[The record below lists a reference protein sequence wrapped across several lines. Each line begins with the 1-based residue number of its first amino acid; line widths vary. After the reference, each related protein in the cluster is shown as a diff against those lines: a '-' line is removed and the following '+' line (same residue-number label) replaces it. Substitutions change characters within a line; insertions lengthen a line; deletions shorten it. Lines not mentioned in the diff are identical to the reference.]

1 MNQKEL
7 LDIYREFG
15 SKAQE
20 ALDFVV
26 KNSPVLKIDG
36 DAMTLP
42 HDEGR
47 IINVEKPGTISFVG
61 KPEDGVYVVY
71 GGGSVSKFDEN
82 CEKEGIKAVGIVQYG
97 HAFGVGLKDKGKF
110 ALVKDYEKC
119 PESHPFYRDRE
130 CDAMF
135 DWECVE
141 RTKHIQE
148 VGTDIPLEDGEYIPS
163 LPMLVAMCH
172 YADKGLN
179 EALKLAGGEPLD
191 MNEGHWSST
200 EYGRSNARYVNFG
213 NGYAYGYGKS
223 FGYVI
228 RAVTAFPIKAQAL

>member
-1 MNQKEL
+1 MKTNREIKMDLLKEFAVTSDPKSVSFCREAYKFL
-7 LDIYREFG
+7 TEDEPKGKAADIEMTPER
-15 SKAQE
+15 
-20 ALDFVV
+20 L
-26 KNSPVLKIDG
+26 PDG
-36 DAMTLP
+36 
-42 HDEGR
+42 
-47 IINVEKPGTISFVG
+47 I
-61 KPEDGVYVVY
+61 YVVY
-71 GGGSVSKFDEN
+71 DGDFVSRFDKN

-110 ALVKDYEKC
+110 PLVKDYEKC

-179 EALKLAGGEPLD
+179 EALELAGGEPLD
-191 MNEGHWSST
+191 MDEEYWSST
-200 EYGRSNARYVNFG
+200 ENSRGHARYVYFG
-213 NGYAYGYGKS
+213 NGLAGNYNKYYGI
-223 FGYVI
+223 VV
-228 RAVTAFPIKAQAL
+228 RPVTAFPIKAQAL

>member
-1 MNQKEL
+1 MSKEEL
-7 LDIYREFG
+7 LELYREFG
-15 SKAQE
+15 SDAQE

-36 DAMTLP
+36 DVSLLP

-47 IINVEKPGTISFVG
+47 IITVEKPGTIRFVG
-61 KPEDGVYVVY
+61 GPEDGVYVVY
-71 GGGSVSKFDEN
+71 DDGFVSKFDEK
-82 CEKEGIKAVGIVQYG
+82 CKKEGIKAVGIVQYG

-148 VGTDIPLEDGEYIPS
+148 VGTDIPLEDDEYIPS

-179 EALKLAGGEPLD
+179 DALVLAGGEPLD
-191 MNEGHWSST
+191 MDEEYWSST
-200 EYGRSNARYVNFG
+200 ESRRNYARYVSFSGG
-213 NGYAYGYGKS
+213 NANTYTGKYYGL
-223 FGYVI
+223 VV
-228 RAVTAFPIKAQAL
+228 RAVTAFNFVP